1 MLTNKYISFGSNNIA
16 KFIDYQIL
24 ADTLIK
30 QLKQIEDISV
40 ILSIDIL
47 LMVTESSTF
56 DWHLARVTI

>member
-1 MLTNKYISFGSNNIA
+1 MLKNKFTGFGSNNIA
-16 KFIDYQIL
+16 KFIDYQML

-47 LMVTESSTF
+47 LMVAESSTF
-56 DWHLARVTI
+56 D